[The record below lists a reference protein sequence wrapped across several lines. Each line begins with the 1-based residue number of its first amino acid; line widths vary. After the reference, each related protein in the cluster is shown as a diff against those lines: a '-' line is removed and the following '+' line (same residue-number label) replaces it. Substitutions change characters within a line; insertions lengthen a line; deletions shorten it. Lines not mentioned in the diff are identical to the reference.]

1 MLVHSTGATSWNKSL
16 GRWPFFNPV
25 LAPSA
30 FWRGV
35 IFVYTIYF
43 VYTNFLPTVAVEECN
58 NLDGVSR
65 RTVIFNLLLAL
76 GC

>member
-30 FWRGV
+30 FWRGA
-35 IFVYTIYF
+35 IFVYTIDF
-43 VYTNFLPTVAVEECN
+43 VYSDFLPKVALEDRYTQKLN
-58 NLDGVSR
+58 YN
-65 RTVIFNLLLAL
+65 I
-76 GC
+76 

>member
-1 MLVHSTGATSWNKSL
+1 MQVQEGS
-16 GRWPFFNPV
+16 FFNPV

-43 VYTNFLPTVAVEECN
+43 VYGDFLPTVALE
-58 NLDGVSR
+58 DR
-65 RTVIFNLLLAL
+65 
-76 GC
+76 